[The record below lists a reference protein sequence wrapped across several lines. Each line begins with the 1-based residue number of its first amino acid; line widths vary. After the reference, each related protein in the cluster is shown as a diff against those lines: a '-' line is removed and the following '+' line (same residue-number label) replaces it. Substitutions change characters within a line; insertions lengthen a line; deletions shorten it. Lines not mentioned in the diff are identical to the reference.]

1 MATIDAMQSTDAH
14 KPGPQ
19 TQTVIKTF
27 EQFVV
32 PNYRRFDI
40 CLVRGEGSRVWDA
53 DGRSYLGFV
62 SGLGLQF
69 TGALPRPSRAGC
81 PKANG
86 KADSRSKHLVYGTSG
101 NLGETS
107 F

>member
-19 TQTVIKTF
+19 TQTVIRTF

-53 DGRSYLGFV
+53 DGRS
-62 SGLGLQF
+62 
-69 TGALPRPSRAGC
+69 
-81 PKANG
+81 
-86 KADSRSKHLVYGTSG
+86 
-101 NLGETS
+101 
-107 F
+107 